1 MYLHGQ
7 EITAEFPGPL
17 ISFAYEGVFPVEST
31 IEQIASDS
39 DLDGKFP
46 QAKLILTRRAKLIL
60 TR

>member
-1 MYLHGQ
+1 MYLYGQ

-17 ISFAYEGVFPVEST
+17 ISFCIWGGFT
-31 IEQIASDS
+31 RRKHEQIASDS